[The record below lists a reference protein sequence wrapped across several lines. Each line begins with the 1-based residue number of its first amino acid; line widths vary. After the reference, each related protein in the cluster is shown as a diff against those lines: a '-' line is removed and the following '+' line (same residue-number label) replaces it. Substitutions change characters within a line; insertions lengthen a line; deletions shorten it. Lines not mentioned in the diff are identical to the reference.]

1 MVNKKYIDNKKI
13 LKIGI
18 TGGTGS
24 GKTSVCKH
32 LIDKGFQIIDSD
44 AIARK
49 ILDKGTDAYNS
60 VVAHFGKLIL
70 KSNGEIDRKKLGF
83 IVFDSPKDLE
93 FLQNIVT
100 KKTVERVKDIM
111 DAASPDKRI
120 IFLDAPLL
128 FETGLDKYVDIVL
141 MVSASRDQRIKRLSK
156 RDDISDAEIEKRMAA
171 QMPEDEKKNLSDIII
186 SNDGTLD
193 ELHLKIDKFLENFI
207 QL

>member
-32 LIDKGFQIIDSD
+32 LIDKGFQVIDSD
-44 AIARK
+44 KIARK
-49 ILDKGTDAYNS
+49 ILDEDSDAYNS
-60 VVAHFGKLIL
+60 VVSHFGKLIL
-70 KSNGEIDRKKLGF
+70 KSNGEIDRKKLGS

-111 DAASPDKRI
+111 DTAVPEKKI
-120 IFLDAPLL
+120 IFLDAPIL
-128 FETGLDKYVDIVL
+128 FEVGLDKYVDVVWMVL
-141 MVSASRDQRIKRLSK
+141 ASRDQRIKRLSK
-156 RDDISDAEIEKRMAA
+156 RDGISDAEIEKRMAA
-171 QMPEDEKKNLSDIII
+171 QMPENEKKKLSDVVILNNG
-186 SNDGTLD
+186 SLD
-193 ELHLKIDKFLENFI
+193 ELHLRIDEFLLNFI
-207 QL
+207 QS

>member
-1 MVNKKYIDNKKI
+1 MINKKYIDNKKI

-32 LIDKGFQIIDSD
+32 LIDKGFQVIDSD
-44 AIARK
+44 KIARK
-49 ILDKGTDAYNS
+49 ILDKDSAAYNS
-60 VVAHFGKLIL
+60 VVSHFGKSIL
-70 KSNGEIDRKKLGF
+70 KSNGEIDRKKLGS

-111 DAASPDKRI
+111 DTALPEKKI

-128 FETGLDKYVDIVL
+128 FEAGLDKYVDMVWMVL
-141 MVSASRDQRIKRLSK
+141 ASRDQRIKRLSK
-156 RDDISDAEIEKRMAA
+156 RDGISDAEIEKRMAA
-171 QMPEDEKKNLSDIII
+171 QMPENEKKKLSDVIILNNG
-186 SNDGTLD
+186 SFD
-193 ELHLKIDKFLENFI
+193 ELHLKIDELLRNFI

>member
-1 MVNKKYIDNKKI
+1 MANQRYINNKKI

-24 GKTSVCKH
+24 GKTSVCKY
-32 LIDKGFQIIDSD
+32 LKNKGFQVIDSD
-44 AIARK
+44 EIAKK
-49 ILDKGTDAYNS
+49 ILDKETDAYKS
-60 VVAHFGKLIL
+60 VVSHFGNSIL
-70 KSNGEIDRKKLGF
+70 KSNGEIDRKKLGS

-156 RDDISDAEIEKRMAA
+156 RDDISDAEIEKRMSA

-193 ELHLKIDKFLENFI
+193 ELHLKIDKFLEDFI

>member
-32 LIDKGFQIIDSD
+32 LIDKGFQVIDSD
-44 AIARK
+44 KIARK
-49 ILDKGTDAYNS
+49 ILDEDSDAYNR
-60 VVAHFGKLIL
+60 VVSYFGKLIL
-70 KSNGEIDRKKLGF
+70 KSNGAIDRTKLGS

-111 DAASPDKRI
+111 DTAVPDKKI
-120 IFLDAPLL
+120 IFLDAPIL
-128 FETGLDKYVDIVL
+128 FEVGLDKYVDVVWMVL
-141 MVSASRDQRIKRLSK
+141 ASRDQRIKRLSK
-156 RDDISDAEIEKRMAA
+156 RDGISDAEIEKRMAA
-171 QMPEDEKKNLSDIII
+171 QMPENEKKKLSDVLILNNG
-186 SNDGTLD
+186 SLD
-193 ELHLKIDKFLENFI
+193 ELHLRIDELLLNFI
-207 QL
+207 QS

>member
-32 LIDKGFQIIDSD
+32 LIDKGFQVIDSD
-44 AIARK
+44 KIARK
-49 ILDKGTDAYNS
+49 ILDKNSDAYNS
-60 VVAHFGKLIL
+60 VVSHFGKLIL
-70 KSNGEIDRKKLGF
+70 KSNEEIDRKKLGS

-111 DAASPDKRI
+111 DTAVPEKKI
-120 IFLDAPLL
+120 IFLDAPIL
-128 FETGLDKYVDIVL
+128 FEVGLDKYVDMVWMVL
-141 MVSASRDQRIKRLSK
+141 ASRDQRIKRLSK
-156 RDDISDAEIEKRMAA
+156 RDGISDAEIEKRMAA
-171 QMPEDEKKNLSDIII
+171 QMPEDKKKKLSDVIILNNG
-186 SNDGTLD
+186 SLD
-193 ELHLKIDKFLENFI
+193 ELHLRIDELLLNFI
-207 QL
+207 QS

>member
-32 LIDKGFQIIDSD
+32 LIDKGFQVIDSD
-44 AIARK
+44 KIARK
-49 ILDKGTDAYNS
+49 ILDEDSDAYNS
-60 VVAHFGKLIL
+60 VVSHFGKLIL
-70 KSNGEIDRKKLGF
+70 KSNGAIDRKKLGS

-111 DAASPDKRI
+111 DTAVPEKKI
-120 IFLDAPLL
+120 IFLDAPIL
-128 FETGLDKYVDIVL
+128 FEVGLDKYVDVVWMVL
-141 MVSASRDQRIKRLSK
+141 ASRDQRIKRLSK
-156 RDDISDAEIEKRMAA
+156 RDGISDAEIEKRMAA
-171 QMPEDEKKNLSDIII
+171 QMPENEKKKLSDVLILNNG
-186 SNDGTLD
+186 SLD
-193 ELHLKIDKFLENFI
+193 ELHLRIDELLLNFI
-207 QL
+207 QS